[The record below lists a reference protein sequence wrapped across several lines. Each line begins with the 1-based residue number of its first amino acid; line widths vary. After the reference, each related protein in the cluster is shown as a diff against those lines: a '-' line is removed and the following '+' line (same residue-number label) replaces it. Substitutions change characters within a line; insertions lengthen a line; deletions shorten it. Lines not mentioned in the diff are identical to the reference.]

1 MEASHRN
8 RALALA
14 ALFQSAALV
23 KDVAWRGQCDAD
35 QLQTMIGSLFAF
47 EANSID
53 DVYGGIVHLRR
64 GLRTMVEQ
72 VQANSPQVDGE
83 ISRYVINMLYLER
96 KLIKQPGMIKTL
108 RDGIEVAAHQ
118 SESFGILHEN
128 IMSRLGQTYQNTI
141 SELGPRIIVQ
151 GEQNHLG
158 NPHNAARI
166 RALLLAGIRGAVLWR
181 QAGGSRWKLI
191 FGRNAML
198 AEARF
203 MLEETAEAS

>member
-14 ALFQSAALV
+14 AMFQSAGLV
-23 KDVAWRGQCDAD
+23 KDVAWRGQCDAA
-35 QLQTMIGSLFAF
+35 QLETMIRSLFAF
-47 EANSID
+47 EAGTLD
-53 DVYGGIVHLRR
+53 EVYGGAVNLRR
-64 GLRTMVEQ
+64 GLRTLVEQ

-96 KLIKQPGMIKTL
+96 KLMKQPDMIRTL

-166 RALLLAGIRGAVLWR
+166 RALLLAGIRAAVLWR